1 MQPFAEPGFQNPWKE
16 NPMTKIATLFLAL
29 ALVAPVFAEDAKPA
43 EPAKVES
50 TDKKCEKACDKKCEP
65 GCEKKCCK
73 KPVKKTKKVVAEK
86 QPAGVAK

>member
-1 MQPFAEPGFQNPWKE
+1 MIK
-16 NPMTKIATLFLAL
+16 TATLFLAL
-29 ALVAPVFAEDAKPA
+29 ALVAPAFAEDAKPA

-50 TDKKCEKACDKKCEP
+50 TDKKACEKSCEKKCEP

-86 QPAGVAK
+86 QPAEAAK

>member
-1 MQPFAEPGFQNPWKE
+1 
-16 NPMTKIATLFLAL
+16 MTKIATLFLAL

-50 TDKKCEKACDKKCEP
+50 TDKKCEKACEKSCDKKCEP

-86 QPAGVAK
+86 QPAGAAK